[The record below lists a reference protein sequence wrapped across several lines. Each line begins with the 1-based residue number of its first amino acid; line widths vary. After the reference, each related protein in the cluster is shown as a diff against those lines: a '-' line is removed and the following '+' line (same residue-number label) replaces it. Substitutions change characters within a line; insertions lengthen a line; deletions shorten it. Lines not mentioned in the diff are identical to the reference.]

1 MREEA
6 EGGAANTISITSL
19 NMARQAEE
27 ADTAARAR
35 LVLLPTS
42 GALPSMHQYMT
53 VFEEFLEYMRNVC
66 EVLACADMAKGR
78 LETPPR
84 VGAPSH
90 YNALVGNIAALK
102 RFWGASHLY
111 GSNDTI
117 LWRNMYVLS
126 QYALG
131 NDPTPDAKRMMQTL
145 NLALPDTRGV
155 LYSMSPSIAVSAGTG
170 AAGTA
175 GSGGKTQKFSKDVN
189 KAYTK
194 VKTGERLPE
203 RSFLLGGLGTP
214 CTGPCHECGE
224 NTHHVVEC
232 PHAFLPGVGNPDAW
246 FLSAAG
252 TRYQATV

>member
-1 MREEA
+1 MNHIGEGTEGPWLFTMNCKSLLQRFSGAMREEA

-42 GALPSMHQYMT
+42 GALPSMHQYMA

-90 YNALVGNIAALK
+90 YNTLVGNIAALK

-131 NDPTPDAKRMMQTL
+131 NDPTPDAKCMMQTL
-145 NLALPDTRGV
+145 NLA
-155 LYSMSPSIAVSAGTG
+155 A
-170 AAGTA
+170 
-175 GSGGKTQKFSKDVN
+175 
-189 KAYTK
+189 
-194 VKTGERLPE
+194 
-203 RSFLLGGLGTP
+203 
-214 CTGPCHECGE
+214 
-224 NTHHVVEC
+224 
-232 PHAFLPGVGNPDAW
+232 
-246 FLSAAG
+246 
-252 TRYQATV
+252 